1 MRVCIRSFWTHQQC
15 WSSSKVWAMLPISNL
30 KKCIFEP
37 GLKPRSRSRVRLP
50 RPRGPKIW
58 LKISRKSSSYVSRK
72 SLALSQISNRNRRFF
87 FSNLLTSIKRWPDRL
102 CAKLEPKSLRSSGG
116 TLAGQCSLVRTAS
129 LKSAFSFL
137 VLIHAM
143 WASVKDFNS
152 AYWQCLNG
160 RTALCFCRLSANV
173 CQAWNNVSQQHLYLS
188 LPSHISAKGLSH

>member
-1 MRVCIRSFWTHQQC
+1 MRVCISSFGTHQQC
-15 WSSSKVWAMLPISNL
+15 WSSFKVWAVLPISNL
-30 KKCIFEP
+30 KKCVFEP

-58 LKISRKSSSYVSRK
+58 QKISRKPSSYVSRK

-129 LKSAFSFL
+129 QKFFGPNTCNVGKCQRLQLCILAVLKRAHCI
-137 VLIHAM
+137 VLLSIEC
-143 WASVKDFNS
+143 
-152 AYWQCLNG
+152 QC
-160 RTALCFCRLSANV
+160 V
-173 CQAWNNVSQQHLYLS
+173 
-188 LPSHISAKGLSH
+188 PSMK

>member
-1 MRVCIRSFWTHQQC
+1 MRVCISSFGTHQQC
-15 WSSSKVWAMLPISNL
+15 WSSFKVWAMLPISNL

-37 GLKPRSRSRVRLP
+37 GLKPRSSSRVRLP

-87 FSNLLTSIKRWPDRL
+87 SSQSFDINQTMDRL

-143 WASVKDFNS
+143 WASVKDFYCILDLLKRAHCIVLLSIWTVLVCAKLEIMLVNS
-152 AYWQCLNG
+152 IYTW
-160 RTALCFCRLSANV
+160 V
-173 CQAWNNVSQQHLYLS
+173 YL
-188 LPSHISAKGLSH
+188 PISAPKV